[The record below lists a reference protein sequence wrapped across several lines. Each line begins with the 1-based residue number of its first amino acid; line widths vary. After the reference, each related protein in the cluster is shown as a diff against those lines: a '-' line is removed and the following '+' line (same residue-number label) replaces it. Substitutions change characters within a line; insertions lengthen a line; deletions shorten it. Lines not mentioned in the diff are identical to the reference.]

1 MGLEQKFSNFK
12 YKYSEPNEPVVA
24 DKKGEDSNELAAADK
39 KGDLNLPSLDEI
51 AAAPS
56 FKSRLDF
63 DHWVEQKKKTPQ
75 GCRELDNFNSLVER
89 TAGGDS
95 AGVFAYLKMIEEKN
109 KNLPKEKRI
118 EPIYDPLERLNSLD
132 PTKYRED
139 QVVSSLDIEDFSDI
153 LKPLNPEMRKFIF
166 ANRDHLTLSRVKE
179 ILNYRL
185 VDSVIAYHV
194 SPTDINLKDTLK
206 GDVYFS
212 TDIKQ
217 LFKAPGARYLYAFR
231 LPAQL
236 VETTKYGAKD
246 CFGCLK
252 ASGSGVGIMDKIEI
266 YDYEHP
272 EKAGNQK
279 EILDSL
285 GASFSDYIPASQ
297 RANDFLDNYQSHLN

>member
-12 YKYSEPNEPVVA
+12 YNHLE
-24 DKKGEDSNELAAADK
+24 SNELAAADEK
-39 KGDLNLPSLDEI
+39 DNLDLPSLDEI

-63 DHWVEQKKKTPQ
+63 DRWVEQKKKTFQ
-75 GCRELDNFNSLVER
+75 GLRELDNFNSLVER
-89 TAGGDS
+89 TSRGDS
-95 AGVFAYLKMIEEKN
+95 AGVFAYLRTIEEKN
-109 KNLPKEKRI
+109 KALPEEEKI
-118 EPIYDPLERLNSLD
+118 EPTFDPLERLNSSD

-139 QVVSSLDIEDFSDI
+139 QVISSLDLEDFSDV
-153 LKPLNPEMRKFIF
+153 LKSLNPETRKFVF

-179 ILNYRL
+179 ILKFRL
-185 VDSVIAYHV
+185 ADSVIAYHA
-194 SPTDINLKDTLK
+194 SSTDIGLKDVLK
-206 GDVYFS
+206 GNVYFS

-231 LPAQL
+231 LPDQQ

-252 ASGSGVGIMDKIEI
+252 DSGSGVGIMDKIEI
-266 YDYEHP
+266 YDYKHP

-279 EILDSL
+279 EILDAL
-285 GASFSDYIPASQ
+285 GAAFSDYVPASQ
-297 RANDFLDNYQSHLN
+297 RANDFIKNHQDSPELDI